1 MLRPRIPISRLG
13 ALRDFELVEK
23 ALGNMLR
30 AVFELPIR
38 AVHYV
43 DRHLEPNEQLCVV
56 IADVTGAHVSLQIE
70 SIGER
75 GSCAEHFSQL
85 VKLAEYLHAATNKS
99 LLLIPSRRRREEQIF
114 SFSLSSPLRP
124 GEVLGFVTVG
134 APDGVEVSKILGFSK
149 ENSAELTP
157 SLLASLELS
166 LECCPLPGSRSVLKA
181 DAVLVVGTQR
191 FRVRMCGKVSS
202 TELFLEKED
211 RAMTETNSQS
221 CRVTLSLGELEISF
235 AEALQLRP
243 GMCIEFD
250 RPDTFEA
257 LILLDSAP
265 WAAARVKLDDRSI
278 ILDVEALLPATP
290 TAPSENEATSETE
303 LRLVG

>member
-1 MLRPRIPISRLG
+1 
-13 ALRDFELVEK
+13 
-23 ALGNMLR
+23 
-30 AVFELPIR
+30 
-38 AVHYV
+38 
-43 DRHLEPNEQLCVV
+43 
-56 IADVTGAHVSLQIE
+56 
-70 SIGER
+70 
-75 GSCAEHFSQL
+75 
-85 VKLAEYLHAATNKS
+85 
-99 LLLIPSRRRREEQIF
+99 
-114 SFSLSSPLRP
+114 
-124 GEVLGFVTVG
+124 
-134 APDGVEVSKILGFSK
+134 
-149 ENSAELTP
+149 
-157 SLLASLELS
+157 
-166 LECCPLPGSRSVLKA
+166 
-181 DAVLVVGTQR
+181 
-191 FRVRMCGKVSS
+191 
-202 TELFLEKED
+202 
-211 RAMTETNSQS
+211 MTETNSQS